1 MSNNSDTPKK
11 PKKTPGPIRFEAII
25 PFGVVVALI
34 WAYFA
39 LFFDSHARLALQKLG
54 TDANGAEVNIGHLK
68 TSFFNASLEIRKI
81 QLTDA
86 ERPTHNSLEIGS
98 IKWKM
103 SWDALLRAKVAI
115 DEASILDIALGTKR
129 SSPGYVVPPE
139 PPSNEPTAA
148 EKLKTQALQAAED
161 RFKQNVLGDAA
172 ALLGGADP
180 SAQLKNIEDS
190 LKSQAR
196 IKELQNELAKKQKE
210 WDERIA
216 KLPKSEELKDIE
228 KRAKAIKLDGFSNP
242 MEVQQSVQQIE
253 SLVRDVDEKVKN
265 VKATGDAVGSDLK
278 TWQANI
284 NQLKDFVEKDIADLK
299 NRFKIPQLDAKSL
312 AMSIFGP
319 MFLGKVRQYEAHFN
333 KAKEYLPPPKTAEE
347 KAAFKPKPK
356 ERTEGRNYVFG
367 KPKSYPLFWLKYA
380 SISSKASPG
389 GTSGDL
395 KGELKHVSTDQRAT
409 GHPITLSFEG
419 AFPSAEVFDVDGL
432 LTLDHRTSTPEQS
445 LDLKVGRFAVGEMK
459 LVQSPEV
466 NLALKEAAGSSK
478 VNIRL
483 KGGELDMKLDNTFSK
498 VAYDTKAQ
506 QPMVQEILQGAL
518 ADVPTVTLNA
528 RASGEWKSPEFDIRS
543 NLGEALQT
551 AFQKQL
557 QAKINE
563 AQAKLKS
570 MVDEAIA
577 KERAKLTAEFDK
589 TKGELD
595 KTVKAKQAEMDK
607 LKSELEK
614 KKNQAVSDG
623 QKKLQNEGQK
633 AVDELK
639 KRFGL

>member
-1 MSNNSDTPKK
+1 MSNTSAPPKK
-11 PKKTPGPIRFEAII
+11 KKSQGPIRFEAII
-25 PFGVVVALI
+25 PFTIIVALI

-39 LFFDSHARLALQKLG
+39 LFFDTHARIALQKLG

-68 TSFFNASLEIRKI
+68 TSFFNASLEIQKI
-81 QLTDA
+81 QLTNPD
-86 ERPTHNSLEIGS
+86 RPTHNALEIGA

-115 DEASILDIALGTKR
+115 DEASILNIALGTKR
-129 SSPGYVVPPE
+129 TSPGYVVPPP
-139 PPSNEPTAA
+139 PPSNEPSAA
-148 EKLKTQALQAAED
+148 DKLKAQALQAAED
-161 RFKQNVLGDAA
+161 KFKQNVLGDAA
-172 ALLGGADP
+172 ALLSGADP
-180 SAQLKNIEDS
+180 SQQLKNIQDS

-196 IKELQNELAKKQKE
+196 IKELQDELAKKQKE

-228 KRAKAIKLDGFSNP
+228 KRAKSIKLDGFSNP
-242 MEVQQSVQQIE
+242 AELQQSVQQIE
-253 SLVRDVDEKVKN
+253 ALVKDVDDKVKN

-299 NRFKIPQLDAKSL
+299 SRFKIPQLDAKSL

-333 KAKEYLPPPKTAEE
+333 KAKEYLPPPKTPEE
-347 KAAFKPKPK
+347 KAAYKPKPK
-356 ERTEGRNYVFG
+356 ERTEGRTYAFG
-367 KPKSYPLFWLKYA
+367 RPKSYPLFWLKHA
-380 SISSKASPG
+380 AISSKASPE

-409 GHPITLSFEG
+409 GHPTTLNFEG
-419 AFPSAEVFDVDGL
+419 AFPSAQVFDVNGL
-432 LTLDHRTSTPEQS
+432 LTLDHRTTTPEQS
-445 LDLKVGRFAVGEMK
+445 LVLKVGRFAVGEMK

-466 NLALKEAAGSSK
+466 NLALKEASGSSQI
-478 VNIRL
+478 NLRL
-483 KGGELDMKLDNTFSK
+483 KGGELNMKLDNTFSK
-498 VAYDTKAQ
+498 VAYDTQAQ
-506 QPMVQEILQGAL
+506 QPIVQEILQGAL
-518 ADVPTVTLNA
+518 ADVPTITLNA
-528 RASGEWKSPEFDIRS
+528 QATGEWTAPQFDIRS
-543 NLGEALQT
+543 NLGDALQ
-551 AFQKQL
+551 AGFQKQL

-563 AQAKLKS
+563 AQAKLKA
-570 MVDEAIA
+570 MVDEAIG
-577 KERAKLTAEFDK
+577 KERTKLTSEFDK

-595 KTVKAKQAEMDK
+595 KVMKAKQAEIDK
-607 LKSELEK
+607 LKADLEK
-614 KKNQAVSDG
+614 KKNQAIADG